1 MYCEKNENKQKEA
14 GFGPVFKN
22 NNTYMDDN
30 IMTYSIKLLVLKL
43 KFYQCSQI
51 LAINIYIKFEKA
63 TD

>member
-1 MYCEKNENKQKEA
+1 
-14 GFGPVFKN
+14 
-22 NNTYMDDN
+22 MDDN
-30 IMTYSIKLLVLKL
+30 IGTYSIKLLVLKL